1 MRRACLLLLLL
12 CLVALPGC
20 VPESYLLVT
29 PHNSQRGENSDVIT
43 VENYAAMRSN
53 LVQQVDRHAEQVS
66 MVTYSYAGDV
76 EQDLQR
82 ALDYIQSSYP
92 MGAYAL
98 EDATYEIV
106 QVASFYQ
113 LQLQLTYSHS
123 AWEMEQITQVR
134 MENLENTIGEA
145 ITAGRGRQTLMI
157 SGFSNV
163 DFAALCRSYLLEHPD
178 QVLQLPQV
186 SWTCWPETGSVRV
199 VELHYAYPVAA
210 AQLRQMRN
218 QVEAQLQAAAALA
231 GSGEQ
236 ETAELLYQ
244 FLQAQYTGAQQDPQT
259 PAYGV
264 LCQGQG
270 DAASFAAVYRLLCQ
284 QAGLNCMLVE
294 GENDGTAYTWN
305 ILQLDGVYYHADL
318 LSSLQA
324 GLTQLPLRGDAAMTG
339 YSWDSERYP
348 VCPQD
353 VP

>member
-186 SWTCWPETGSVRV
+186 ERDVLAGDGQCPGRGAALCLSGGRR
-199 VELHYAYPVAA
+199 AA
-210 AQLRQMRN
+210 AAD
-218 QVEAQLQAAAALA
+218 AQPGRGAAAGRGGPWQAAASRRQQRCFTNSCRPSIPARSRTRRHRPTASCARGRGTRRALRRSTVCFA
-231 GSGEQ
+231 SRRGSAVCWSRERM
-236 ETAELLYQ
+236 TARRIPGI
-244 FLQAQYTGAQQDPQT
+244 F
-259 PAYGV
+259 
-264 LCQGQG
+264 C
-270 DAASFAAVYRLLCQ
+270 SW
-284 QAGLNCMLVE
+284 
-294 GENDGTAYTWN
+294 TACITMR
-305 ILQLDGVYYHADL
+305 I
-318 LSSLQA
+318 
-324 GLTQLPLRGDAAMTG
+324 
-339 YSWDSERYP
+339 
-348 VCPQD
+348 C
-353 VP
+353 

>member
-134 MENLENTIGEA
+134 MENLENTIGKA

-163 DFAALCRSYLLEHPD
+163 DFAA
-178 QVLQLPQV
+178 
-186 SWTCWPETGSVRV
+186 
-199 VELHYAYPVAA
+199 
-210 AQLRQMRN
+210 M
-218 QVEAQLQAAAALA
+218 
-231 GSGEQ
+231 
-236 ETAELLYQ
+236 
-244 FLQAQYTGAQQDPQT
+244 
-259 PAYGV
+259 
-264 LCQGQG
+264 
-270 DAASFAAVYRLLCQ
+270 
-284 QAGLNCMLVE
+284 
-294 GENDGTAYTWN
+294 
-305 ILQLDGVYYHADL
+305 
-318 LSSLQA
+318 
-324 GLTQLPLRGDAAMTG
+324 
-339 YSWDSERYP
+339 
-348 VCPQD
+348 
-353 VP
+353 

>member
-186 SWTCWPETGSVRV
+186 SGTCWPETGSVRV
-199 VELHYAYPVAA
+199 VELRYAYPVAA
-210 AQLRQMRN
+210 AQLRQMRS
-218 QVEAQLQAAAALA
+218 QVEAAAGRGGPGRQQRAGDGSAALPIPA
-231 GSGEQ
+231 GPVYRRAAGPADTGLQRPVPGAGGRGELCGGLPS
-236 ETAELLYQ
+236 ALP
-244 FLQAQYTGAQQDPQT
+244 AGGAQL
-259 PAYGV
+259 Y
-264 LCQGQG
+264 
-270 DAASFAAVYRLLCQ
+270 
-284 QAGLNCMLVE
+284 AG
-294 GENDGTAYTWN
+294 
-305 ILQLDGVYYHADL
+305 
-318 LSSLQA
+318 
-324 GLTQLPLRGDAAMTG
+324 RGR
-339 YSWDSERYP
+339 E
-348 VCPQD
+348 
-353 VP
+353 

>member
-113 LQLQLTYSHS
+113 LQLQLT
-123 AWEMEQITQVR
+123 
-134 MENLENTIGEA
+134 
-145 ITAGRGRQTLMI
+145 
-157 SGFSNV
+157 
-163 DFAALCRSYLLEHPD
+163 
-178 QVLQLPQV
+178 
-186 SWTCWPETGSVRV
+186 
-199 VELHYAYPVAA
+199 
-210 AQLRQMRN
+210 
-218 QVEAQLQAAAALA
+218 
-231 GSGEQ
+231 
-236 ETAELLYQ
+236 
-244 FLQAQYTGAQQDPQT
+244 
-259 PAYGV
+259 
-264 LCQGQG
+264 
-270 DAASFAAVYRLLCQ
+270 
-284 QAGLNCMLVE
+284 
-294 GENDGTAYTWN
+294 
-305 ILQLDGVYYHADL
+305 
-318 LSSLQA
+318 
-324 GLTQLPLRGDAAMTG
+324 
-339 YSWDSERYP
+339 
-348 VCPQD
+348 
-353 VP
+353 

>member
-113 LQLQLTYSHS
+113 LQLQRLGDGADHPGADGKLGKYDRRSHHRR
-123 AWEMEQITQVR
+123 AR
-134 MENLENTIGEA
+134 
-145 ITAGRGRQTLMI
+145 
-157 SGFSNV
+157 
-163 DFAALCRSYLLEHPD
+163 AAD
-178 QVLQLPQV
+178 
-186 SWTCWPETGSVRV
+186 T
-199 VELHYAYPVAA
+199 
-210 AQLRQMRN
+210 
-218 QVEAQLQAAAALA
+218 
-231 GSGEQ
+231 
-236 ETAELLYQ
+236 
-244 FLQAQYTGAQQDPQT
+244 D
-259 PAYGV
+259 
-264 LCQGQG
+264 
-270 DAASFAAVYRLLCQ
+270 
-284 QAGLNCMLVE
+284 
-294 GENDGTAYTWN
+294 
-305 ILQLDGVYYHADL
+305 DL
-318 LSSLQA
+318 WLF
-324 GLTQLPLRGDAAMTG
+324 
-339 YSWDSERYP
+339 
-348 VCPQD
+348 
-353 VP
+353 